1 MAKKIKPLT
10 QDDEVRLADAVRASA
25 QQIWQAGLGAFAKA
39 QQEGGRAFTRL
50 VKDGTE
56 LQKHAR
62 KLEDAGDTV
71 ARAAGRATRRA
82 AGSWGKLEQ
91 VFEERVARALAVI
104 GVPARAEV
112 EALEQRIGAL
122 EQMVAALAQRQGPAP
137 TPARKPAANRAAK
150 AAPAEGAPAKAAP
163 ANAAPPKAAA
173 PKAAPAK
180 AAPAKTAPPKA
191 VAPKTAPAK
200 TAPARTAAGKA
211 VAMKTGAGKT
221 AAKKT
226 AAKNAARKPRAGE
239 GAG

>member
-112 EALEQRIGAL
+112 EALEQRIGEL
-122 EQMVAALAQRQGPAP
+122 EQMVAALAERQGPAP
-137 TPARKPAANRAAK
+137 TPARKPAAKRAAK
-150 AAPAEGAPAKAAP
+150 ALSAEGAT
-163 ANAAPPKAAA
+163 
-173 PKAAPAK
+173 AK
-180 AAPAKTAPPKA
+180 AAPAKTAPSKAAAPKA
-191 VAPKTAPAK
+191 APTKP
-200 TAPARTAAGKA
+200 APARAAAGIN
-211 VAMKTGAGKT
+211 VAMNTGASKT

-226 AAKNAARKPRAGE
+226 AAKKAAARKPRAGE
-239 GAG
+239 GGG